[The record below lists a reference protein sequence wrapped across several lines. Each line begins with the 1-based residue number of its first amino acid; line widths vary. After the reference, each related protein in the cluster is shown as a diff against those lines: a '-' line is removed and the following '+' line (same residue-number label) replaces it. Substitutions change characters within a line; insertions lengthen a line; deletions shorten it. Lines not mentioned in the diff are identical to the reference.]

1 MGDLP
6 MYMAPDSADV
16 WANKDVF
23 RIDEDGRKKVHAGVP
38 PDMFSKDGQD
48 WGNPLYDWE
57 ALKADGYKWWLGRIR
72 QCAER
77 FDILRFDHFRGLS
90 EYFAIPD
97 DGKPKDGFWQH
108 SAGLAFIAAM
118 ALMQLVTCSSA
129 SSICHSGLPLNSPMA
144 NEVIATPVF
153 CERSR

>member
-48 WGNPLYDWE
+48 WGNPLYDWD
-57 ALKADGYKWWLGRIR
+57 ALKAGGYKWWLGRIR
-72 QCAER
+72 QSVR
-77 FDILRFDHFRGLS
+77 IL
-90 EYFAIPD
+90 
-97 DGKPKDGFWQH
+97 
-108 SAGLAFIAAM
+108 
-118 ALMQLVTCSSA
+118 
-129 SSICHSGLPLNSPMA
+129 CHTG
-144 NEVIATPVF
+144 
-153 CERSR
+153 